1 MAEVRG
7 RKKILSID
15 LSLFAPAD
23 IINSPKSTK
32 SPNKFEEPNGVVG
45 LGIVAAL
52 SNNQKCNKP
61 PILVISPRPTST
73 TPIPILGNNNFYNKI
88 KKKPTIEEMEMC
100 EEYTRVISHVGTNLV
115 KKMEYYDDQFLGNG
129 YHETGIAAA
138 SAPPDPFRA
147 ADFLNICSLC
157 HKHLEGLDIFIYRGE
172 KAFCSS
178 ECRLKQISIDEHKE
192 KCGSL
197 AMKSPEF
204 SASPRSGTMQFSGG
218 VAVA

>member
-7 RKKILSID
+7 RKKILSIN
-15 LSLFAPAD
+15 LSVFAPTD
-23 IINSPKSTK
+23 NINSPKSIK
-32 SPNKFEEPNGVVG
+32 SPNKFEDPNGVVG
-45 LGIVAAL
+45 LGIVAAM

-61 PILVISPRPTST
+61 PILTVSPRPTST
-73 TPIPILGNNNFYNKI
+73 PIPILNNNFYNKI

-129 YHETGIAAA
+129 YHKTAIAAA
-138 SAPPDPFRA
+138 SAPLEAFRA

-192 KCGSL
+192 KCGSV

-204 SASPRSGTMQFSGG
+204 SAFPRSGTMQFSGG